1 MKPAGS
7 PNDPITP
14 HLFREGFPVL
24 APYVRNIINDNLR
37 TGTVPTYFNHA
48 GVTPLIKNVF
58 KMLPC
63 FPTGSGGQDKI
74 YSSSG
79 KHFPDPLA
87 VGRSTVFLLCRE

>member
-48 GVTPLIKNVF
+48 GVTLGVGDRIKST
-58 KMLPC
+58 LPQ
-63 FPTGSGGQDKI
+63 GSISLTHLQWEEVL
-74 YSSSG
+74 SSFS
-79 KHFPDPLA
+79 A
-87 VGRSTVFLLCRE
+87 ENECMNE